1 MRIFITEVN
10 QSSSVEW
17 YTLITHRVCFFFTN
31 ENLYIESL
39 HLLHWKIYFEF
50 NKPVY
55 TGNVKNI
62 PEGAINMA
70 INADII
76 PNLELL
82 KYVSETKSYSGDQVK
97 KTAMGEEYST
107 DGGRVQVHTGI

>member
-1 MRIFITEVN
+1 
-10 QSSSVEW
+10 
-17 YTLITHRVCFFFTN
+17 
-31 ENLYIESL
+31 
-39 HLLHWKIYFEF
+39 
-50 NKPVY
+50 
-55 TGNVKNI
+55 
-62 PEGAINMA
+62 MA